1 MSGGGG
7 GKGDD
12 KNSMAILWIIGF
24 VFIVGVISWFAFSYQ
39 LKYIFIK
46 IRMIEM
52 YLVWICVKFLPSS
65 IAAVASMQDE
75 VHKGLLVTK
84 AMTPDMLT
92 GPYAWQLSEIAGN
105 YLRIPITILLAW
117 FCYLMYGRNVKMR
130 YRKKYD
136 MHSLAEQ
143 ESEVWPQINPVMKAN
158 IVEAELNAGPWAMA
172 QAPVEFCKHYNLIS
186 IRVEM
191 PTSILQKGPKFIMVL
206 NKARAD
212 RVFAAQLGRL
222 WAGPEHLPIHKRAIF
237 AAFIARGCRDTKAA
251 RELLLQI
258 NRSCVDGKLDHL
270 DFRGADALWK
280 KYVNDRAVTD
290 IIKKHAYESTVFMAL
305 FLYAREDGVFATADF
320 LWLKPF
326 DRKFWYFLNNVGR
339 QTAFC
344 EAAGVHAHYLAE
356 CALQRPL
363 GVPMVGEASKA
374 LDLALKDI
382 IYTPTPEERDE
393 LLRQVVPGV
402 TV

>member
-1 MSGGGG
+1 MSGAGQ
-7 GKGDD
+7 GDD
-12 KNSMAILWIIGF
+12 KNSMAILWIVGFIFVIGL
-24 VFIVGVISWFAFSYQ
+24 ILWFSFSHQ
-39 LKYIFIK
+39 FKYLFIK

-52 YLVWICVKFLPSS
+52 YLIWIAVKFLPSS
-65 IAAVASMQDE
+65 ISEIASIQDE
-75 VHKGLLVTK
+75 VYRTLLVTK
-84 AMTPDMLT
+84 QITPEMLT
-92 GPYAWQLSEIAGN
+92 AEYATQLSDIAGK
-105 YLRIPITILLAW
+105 YLRIPFTIFLAW

-136 MHSLAEQ
+136 MHSLAQQ
-143 ESEVWPQINPVMKAN
+143 ESEVWPQINP
-158 IVEAELNAGPWAMA
+158 ILNADIVNADLDKGVWAMA

-186 IRVEM
+186 IKVEM
-191 PTSILQKGPKFIMVL
+191 PNNILSKGPKFIMVL
-206 NKARAD
+206 NKTRAD

-222 WAGPEHLPIHKRAIF
+222 WSGPESLPIHKRAIF

-258 NRSCVDGKLDHL
+258 NRSCANGKLDKL
-270 DFRGADALWK
+270 DFSGADALWK
-280 KYVNDRAVTD
+280 KYINDRAVTD
-290 IIKKHAYESTVFMAL
+290 IIKLHAYESTVFMAL

-320 LWLKPF
+320 IWLKPF

-363 GVPMVGEASKA
+363 GVPMVGEATKA
-374 LDLALKDI
+374 LDLALQDV
-382 IYTPTPEERDE
+382 IYTPEPEERDE
-393 LLRQVVPGV
+393 LLKQFEPG
-402 TV
+402 